1 MEFNGTPFSIGTK
14 RLLDC
19 QYGTRCKKPSTPT
32 SCRTY
37 LQGSRKKGC
46 QAHIE
51 ITEFILYPEY
61 AVTQTPSKPLSQKQT
76 RKVREEMLRSLQL
89 TLAQS
94 KVVNI
99 TQKYY
104 VRLPTEEAHH
114 QCHPTKGAMGLSQ
127 RIHPALVCKIQ
138 ELVSVG
144 ITDIVEVQRLL

>member
-1 MEFNGTPFSIGTK
+1 
-14 RLLDC
+14 
-19 QYGTRCKKPSTPT
+19 
-32 SCRTY
+32 
-37 LQGSRKKGC
+37 
-46 QAHIE
+46 
-51 ITEFILYPEY
+51 
-61 AVTQTPSKPLSQKQT
+61 
-76 RKVREEMLRSLQL
+76 MLRSLQL

-94 KVVNI
+94 KVVTI

-144 ITDIVEVQRLL
+144 ITDIVEVQRLLRHHVYKYMCTDNPPDPHDRSYHPAVDDIRNHIFRAKQALKLSIIDQENALKKIAQWKEVSPKSQYYFCPYYGLAVA